1 MRISSWSSDVC
12 SSDLGAAIDDGARQR
27 DFAAFDRDVDLG
39 GIEPDVFGKTVV
51 HILADAFVR
60 PNIVFGA
67 ATAMILLAAVPFVAV
82 AEPRHDLVSGA
93 PEKAAISL
101 LNNRH
106 ALPWPDIGRTRLQ
119 RSTCHDVEL
128 SEVAEPA

>member
-1 MRISSWSSDVC
+1 MLHARDRIDAVFGAA
-12 SSDLGAAIDDGARQR
+12 LGAAIDDGARQR

-67 ATAMILLAAVPFVAV
+67 ATAMILLAAVPCVAV
-82 AEPRHDLVSGA
+82 AEPRHDLVAGA
-93 PEKAAISL
+93 LEKAAIFIVIARAARPWTVAIRSEEHTSELQSL
-101 LNNRH
+101 MR
-106 ALPWPDIGRTRLQ
+106 I
-119 RSTCHDVEL
+119 
-128 SEVAEPA
+128 